1 MCPSDGPT
9 SASDLSAELYRLV
22 GTLCPFSRQ
31 LCHSLY
37 LNIGSKF
44 IVQYSIYFPPVLLKL
59 APYKCSIIIIKIS
72 CACVCICVLVSSV
85 QHFEAV
91 LSQSELRQSG
101 RGFDGGLLRVVFP
114 YHTTQQRPAQS
125 LSQPRLSNHVPLCT
139 GQRAPPHH
147 HPGSAVSVLV
157 HTCTANITV
166 KQIKNIDWSVVHGAT
181 IQPL

>member
-1 MCPSDGPT
+1 MSLSLFKYRLKTHCSILHIFST
-9 SASDLSAELYRLV
+9 SACEATALRRPTNVPLLLR
-22 GTLCPFSRQ
+22 SRA
-31 LCHSLY
+31 H
-37 LNIGSKF
+37 
-44 IVQYSIYFPPVLLKL
+44 
-59 APYKCSIIIIKIS
+59 
-72 CACVCICVLVSSV
+72 VCICVLVSSV

-101 RGFDGGLLRVVFP
+101 RGFDGGLLCVVFP
-114 YHTTQQRPAQS
+114 YHATQQRPAQS
-125 LSQPRLSNHVPLCT
+125 LPQPRLSNHVSLCT

-147 HPGSAVSVLV
+147 HPGSVISVLV